1 MNENQTNGSAENP
14 LEEPTEQA
22 KEATKEI
29 WDRLISDELWVTIGV
44 ASVKIVLI
52 LILTAVFIKVGK
64 LAIKNIFRVRSRSPF
79 KISQR
84 RETTLSKLLE
94 NVLTYVV
101 YFVAIIMIL
110 SALTVNITGLLAGAG
125 IVGLAVG
132 FGAQNLVRDVI
143 TGFFIIFED
152 QFSVGDF
159 IRVGALE
166 GNVEE
171 IGLRTTKIKNW
182 TGELHIIPNGNIA
195 EVTNFSIHNSIA
207 VVDVSIAYE
216 ENIEEAEKV
225 ISELLQTMPQKYE
238 ELVTPPDLL
247 GVQTLGASDVVMRI
261 VAECTPMQHWA
272 MARNIRKDVKL
283 VLDKHGIEIPFPR
296 MVMYNRQEEENIEN
310 SVRQLDSE

>member
-1 MNENQTNGSAENP
+1 MSQTNNIEPENP
-14 LEEPTEQA
+14 LEESADQA
-22 KEATKEI
+22 KQVTQEF
-29 WDRLISDELWVTIGV
+29 WDKLISDDLWIEIGL
-44 ASVKIVLI
+44 ASVKII
-52 LILTAVFIKVGK
+52 LILLLTAVVLKVGRTV
-64 LAIKNIFRVRSRSPF
+64 IRNIFRVRSRSPF
-79 KISQR
+79 KITER
-84 RETTLSKLLE
+84 REATLSKLLE

-101 YFVAIIMIL
+101 YFIAITMV
-110 SALTVNITGLLAGAG
+110 LTNLGVEIGALLAGAG

-132 FGAQNLVRDVI
+132 FGAQNLVRDII

-216 ENIEEAEKV
+216 ENIEEAERV

-296 MVMYNRQEEENIEN
+296 MVMYNRQEEESIEN